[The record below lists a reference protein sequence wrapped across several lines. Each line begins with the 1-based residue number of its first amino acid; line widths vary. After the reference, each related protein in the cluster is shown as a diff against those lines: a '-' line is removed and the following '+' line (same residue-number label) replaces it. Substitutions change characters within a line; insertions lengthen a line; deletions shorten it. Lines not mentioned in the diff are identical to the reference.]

1 MKAKER
7 KLISPYEEDAFS
19 EPVLHEVVMENV
31 DFTLTDSQWI
41 AINDVFAECWN
52 EHIGVG
58 SDVYANDIIGYVQD
72 GLKEQDMLIPDEHVV
87 KIVNV
92 ILDFLSKVPG
102 AIIQ

>member
-7 KLISPYEEDAFS
+7 KLISPYQEDAFS
-19 EPVLHEVVMENV
+19 EPVLHEVVKENV
-31 DFTLTDSQWI
+31 DFTLTDSQWNI
-41 AINDVFAECWN
+41 INDVFAECWN
-52 EHIGVG
+52 EHIGVEG
-58 SDVYANDIIGYVQD
+58 DIYTKDIIDYIKN
-72 GLKEQDMLIPDEHVV
+72 GLKKHGMLIPDEHVV